1 MNKLVVFFV
10 FIGFTSFA
18 QLTVDRLPPY
28 DSPVFL
34 VDEVLLGS
42 GVNASN
48 HSYQGDSI
56 QIGFFDG
63 SASNIGLG
71 SGIVMATGDIAIL
84 DPTFAGFGDFVDVN
98 PAVTDPDLLDVANSV
113 PGLIGQNFQ
122 VSSVN
127 DIAVLEFDFVPSSDT
142 LSFRYV
148 FGSQEYFG
156 YENSVFNDVFGF
168 FISGP
173 GIVGPYASPA
183 AFPDGSINIA
193 TFESQEANSLGV
205 ELPITISSICN
216 FPDDWSGASVYNPQ
230 LFVDNQALTTV
241 GDADGFTVVMSA
253 IAAVQCG
260 ETYHIRLAIADG
272 TDTGL
277 SSYVFLEENSFSS
290 PYLEITNSLQ
300 QDSSHILIDCGTT
313 VDLTAEITGST
324 DFTYQW
330 NSGQNTSTISVGEGE
345 YVVEATS
352 GNNCTVLSDT
362 FYVVEVN
369 TTEVEL
375 GDDMSVCENDEVIIE
390 PVSFQATSPSIF
402 SWSSGQNTASI
413 SAPAG
418 EYIVTLT
425 DANGCI
431 AQDTII
437 VNTIVR
443 PTATLSGGGT
453 ICEGQSFSIPLNL
466 ELTGNAP
473 YYYSYSDGSNT
484 FNDTA
489 FFDNFI
495 INASNVGEYSLIS
508 INDIYCSG
516 SVDGSANISSFILPK
531 TTISGGDIIC
541 EGDSVEVTLNV
552 ESDALPYNL
561 LLNNGDYN
569 QLYSSIDQNT
579 FTFYLSEPST
589 YFVDKVID
597 SRGCYSVDNQGE
609 VSVSLKEYK
618 NPDIITSIDSVIC
631 AVDEPF
637 ELQSLTP
644 GGVWRG
650 KGLGFDNYYY
660 PIDAYIGTNW
670 LYYSFPNNC
679 NETDSI
685 AIEVGC
691 NLTIFVPNTFT
702 PNGDDENEL
711 FFVKGN
717 NVITFELSI
726 YDRWGELM
734 FNTKD
739 INATWDG
746 KFRGKV
752 VPTGTYSYVYTAYG
766 KDAQTVNKSGTINIF
781 R

>member
-1 MNKLVVFFV
+1 MNRLFIFFY
-10 FIGFTSFA
+10 FLSFTAYA
-18 QLTVDRLPPY
+18 QMTVDRTPPY
-28 DSPVFL
+28 DSPVYL
-34 VDEVLLGS
+34 VNDVLLGT

-48 HSYQGDSI
+48 HSFQGDSI
-56 QIGFFDG
+56 QIGFFNG
-63 SASNIGLG
+63 SASNIGLN
-71 SGIVMATGDIAIL
+71 SGIVMASGDIAIL
-84 DPTFAGFGDFVDVN
+84 DPNFAGFGDFVDVM

-113 PGLIGQNFQ
+113 PGLIGQNFT
-122 VSSVN
+122 VGSIN
-127 DIAVLEFDFVPSSDT
+127 DVAVLEFDFVPSSDT

-173 GIVGPYASPA
+173 GIVGPYASPVG
-183 AFPDGSINIA
+183 FPDGSINIA

-253 IAAVQCG
+253 VAAVQCG

-313 VDLTAEITGST
+313 VDLTAQISGST
-324 DFTYQW
+324 EFTYAW
-330 NSGQNTSTISVGEGE
+330 NSGQSSSTITVGEGE

-362 FYVVEVN
+362 FYVVELN
-369 TTEVEL
+369 TTDVDL
-375 GDDMSVCENDEVIIE
+375 GDDLVVCVNDEVTIE
-390 PVSFQATSPSIF
+390 PIFLQATPPVSY
-402 SWSSGQNTASI
+402 SWSSGQSTSSI

-418 EYIVTLT
+418 NYILT
-425 DANGCI
+425 VSDVNGCTG
-431 AQDTII
+431 QDTIV
-437 VNTIVR
+437 VNSIVR
-443 PTATLSGGGT
+443 PTASVSGGGT
-453 ICEGQSFSIPLNL
+453 ICEGQSFSIPLSL
-466 ELTGNAP
+466 EFTGTPP
-473 YYYSYSDGSNT
+473 YYFDYSDGTST
-484 FNDTA
+484 FSDTA
-489 FFDNFI
+489 FFDNQT
-495 INASNVGEYSLIS
+495 INASTVGQYSLLS
-508 INDIYCSG
+508 VNDANCSG
-516 SVDGSANISSFILPK
+516 SVDGSATILSYTLPR
-531 TTISGGDIIC
+531 TTISGGDVIC
-541 EGDSVEVTLNV
+541 PGDSVEVTLNV
-552 ESDALPYNL
+552 ESDALPYNM

-569 QLYSSIDQNT
+569 RLYSSINENIL
-579 FTFYLSEPST
+579 TFYLTEPST
-589 YFVDKVID
+589 YYVDRVID
-597 SRGCYSVDNQGE
+597 SRGCYSVDNQGN
-609 VSVSLKEYK
+609 VSISLKEYK
-618 NPDIITSIDSVIC
+618 NPDIITSLDTVIC

-637 ELQSLTP
+637 QLEALTP
-644 GGVWRG
+644 GGLWRG

-660 PIDAYIGTNW
+660 PADAYIGTNW
-670 LYYSFPNNC
+670 IYYSFPTNC

-691 NLTIFVPNTFT
+691 DLSIFVPNGFT

-711 FFVKGN
+711 FSVSGN
-717 NVITFELSI
+717 NVISFEMSI

-734 FNTKD
+734 FKMND

-746 KFRGKV
+746 TFNGKV
-752 VPTGTYSYVYTAYG
+752 VPTGTYSYVFNAYG
-766 KDAQTVNKSGTINIF
+766 KDAQFVKKSGVINLI